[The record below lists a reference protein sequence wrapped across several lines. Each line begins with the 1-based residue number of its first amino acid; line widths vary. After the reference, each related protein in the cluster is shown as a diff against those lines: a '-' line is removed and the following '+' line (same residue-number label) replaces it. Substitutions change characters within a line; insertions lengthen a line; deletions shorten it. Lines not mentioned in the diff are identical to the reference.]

1 MGHPGS
7 GDTTLSLRAEGGA
20 PDGADAL
27 AVKHPTRLEVWM
39 RRAVFVSL
47 ILVGLAGCTREQRS
61 PDAIRN
67 DTAHA
72 TAGVVRDTK
81 AVAEGVVD
89 GLRQKGPV
97 NINKASSDDLQR
109 LPGVTPDMADRII
122 AGRPYQEGADL
133 YHRHIVS
140 KAEYNQI
147 AGKIEAR

>member
-1 MGHPGS
+1 
-7 GDTTLSLRAEGGA
+7 
-20 PDGADAL
+20 
-27 AVKHPTRLEVWM
+27 M
-39 RRAVFVSL
+39 RHAVFIAL
-47 ILVGLAGCTREQRS
+47 MAVGLAGCSHEARS

-72 TAGVVRDTK
+72 TAGAVRDGK
-81 AVAEGVVD
+81 AVVQGVFD

-109 LPGVTPDMADRII
+109 LPGVTPEIAERII
-122 AGRPYQEGADL
+122 AGRPYQQGADL

-147 AGKIEAR
+147 SSKIEAR